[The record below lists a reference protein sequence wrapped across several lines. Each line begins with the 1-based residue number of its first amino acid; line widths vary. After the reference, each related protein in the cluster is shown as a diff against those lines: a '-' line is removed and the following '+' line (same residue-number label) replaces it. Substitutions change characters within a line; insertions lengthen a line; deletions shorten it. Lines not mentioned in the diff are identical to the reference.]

1 MEKPA
6 SSNEDVLT
14 YHETKS
20 PFSEMTS
27 ETSLALD
34 MGTGMSINS
43 CLIEQSDAAA
53 QLHNTLARDVDQS
66 SNITETVQTE

>member
-1 MEKPA
+1 
-6 SSNEDVLT
+6 
-14 YHETKS
+14 
-20 PFSEMTS
+20 MTS

-53 QLHNTLARDVDQS
+53 QLHNILARDVDQS